1 VSAATIG
8 TVSGGANPFIIGA
21 GGTLNNSGAGA
32 SSIAGGGVVQMN
44 GGSITSTGG
53 GLFTIGDQIN
63 GNGTISGNVALTAG
77 SETVTGGNM
86 TWNGVTIGT
95 NSSGPG
101 VGVNGNTLDL
111 QGNITVPTSFNV
123 NPGTGGTVQLD
134 GTTISGPTGTNH
146 FVNNSG
152 LTTQGTFSVVGPNAS
167 TLNNIQFS
175 TGNGANMVISAG
187 LNLTGTSTLDTTN
200 LTLGSA
206 SQLAVGSNN
215 AVTVRGNFYNQS
227 TNTGSSSYNGT
238 SGLGPD
244 LKMAGGTSSQ
254 PKTLEVGGVNQ
265 GYVSAGFVNN
275 FALNSLTVTAGGY
288 VQLVDNNANAT
299 PSGWTPG
306 SEALYLNS
314 LFGTSTTVAGFLNL
328 DGLDA
333 YLLGYGQLLAG
344 TDYVASNG
352 TLVDIIDTTPL
363 PASWPL
369 FLSGLGVLG
378 LLGWCRK
385 RTARSVVA

>member
-1 VSAATIG
+1 LNTTNGQWNVTANSTLTGTINFFQYNTFNIGGSNGAHTLNVSAATIG

-265 GYVSAGFVNN
+265 GYVSAG
-275 FALNSLTVTAGGY
+275 LSI
-288 VQLVDNNANAT
+288 
-299 PSGWTPG
+299 
-306 SEALYLNS
+306 
-314 LFGTSTTVAGFLNL
+314 
-328 DGLDA
+328 
-333 YLLGYGQLLAG
+333 
-344 TDYVASNG
+344 
-352 TLVDIIDTTPL
+352 TL
-363 PASWPL
+363 
-369 FLSGLGVLG
+369 
-378 LLGWCRK
+378 R
-385 RTARSVVA
+385 